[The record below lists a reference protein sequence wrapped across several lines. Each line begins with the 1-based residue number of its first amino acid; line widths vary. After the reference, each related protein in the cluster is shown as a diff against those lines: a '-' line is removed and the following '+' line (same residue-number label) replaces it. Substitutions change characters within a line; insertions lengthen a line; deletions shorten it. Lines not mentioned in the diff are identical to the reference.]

1 MITNYTIRLHRVLCY
16 LPDEG
21 TDEVYL
27 MFDGKKV
34 WPKDKKYS
42 SMKEGDSA
50 ELRIETSVV
59 KGASI
64 KIELWEFD
72 DLSPDDK
79 LGKFIL
85 EADKIGG
92 PYTSDMI
99 KEDKGKS
106 KYGLNWEVS

>member
-1 MITNYTIRLHRVLCY
+1 MTNYTIRLHNVLCY
-16 LPDEG
+16 LPDES

-27 MFDGKKV
+27 MYEGKKI
-34 WPKDKKYS
+34 WPKDKNFS
-42 SMKEGDSA
+42 SMNEGDTA
-50 ELRIETSVV
+50 ELRIETSVI

-92 PYTSDMI
+92 PFTTDMI
-99 KEDKGKS
+99 KEDTGKS
-106 KYGLNWEVS
+106 KYALNWEVA

>member
-1 MITNYTIRLHRVLCY
+1 MTDYTIRIHNILCY
-16 LPDEG
+16 LPDEK
-21 TDEVYL
+21 TDEIYL
-27 MFDGKKV
+27 KCNGKKI
-34 WPKDKKYS
+34 WPQNDKYT
-42 SMKEGDSA
+42 SMNEGGDA
-50 ELRIETSVV
+50 PVKVETNLA

-72 DLSPDDK
+72 NLSPDDY

-99 KEDKGKS
+99 KEDQGKS
-106 KYGLNWEVS
+106 KYALNWEVQ